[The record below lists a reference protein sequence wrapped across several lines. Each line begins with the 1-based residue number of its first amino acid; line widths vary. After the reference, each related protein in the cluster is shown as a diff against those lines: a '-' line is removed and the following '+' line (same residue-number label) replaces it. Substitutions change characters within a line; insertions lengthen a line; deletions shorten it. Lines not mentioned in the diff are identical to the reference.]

1 MKKIIEQI
9 PESVAY
15 IRQLYDNV
23 PEVGIILGTGLNEL
37 THIMEIDLEIP
48 YQDIPHFRIS
58 TAPSHQGKML
68 FGSFHGINII
78 ILQGRLHCYEGYS
91 ALETTYPVFVMK
103 ELGIKTLI
111 VTNAVGSLRRDFEIG
126 DLIAIKDHI
135 NLTGM
140 NPLVGKNDGKLGI
153 RFPSMQDAYSKEYR
167 EVLNKAYIESKMEYK
182 EGIYAGLLGPS
193 LETPAECKM
202 LKTIGADM
210 VGMSTVHEVIV
221 GVYLGL
227 KILGIS
233 TITNLSNLFHNDTHV
248 QDEIEQVAKSAQ
260 KRLKALIQKFLMDK

>member
-1 MKKIIEQI
+1 MKKISKQVS
-9 PESVAY
+9 ESVAS
-15 IRQLYDNV
+15 IRERYDKV

-37 THIMEIDLEIP
+37 THIIEIDLEIP
-48 YQDIPHFRIS
+48 YHDIPHFKIS
-58 TAPSHQGKML
+58 TAPSHHGKML
-68 FGSFHGINII
+68 FGHYNDMDII
-78 ILQGRLHCYEGYS
+78 IMQGRLHCYEGYT
-91 ALETTYPVFVMK
+91 AQETTYPVFVMK

-111 VTNAVGSLRRDFEIG
+111 VTNAVGSLRRDFAVG
-126 DLIAIKDHI
+126 DLITIKDHI

-140 NPLVGKNDGKLGI
+140 NPLIGENDAHFGI
-153 RFPSMQDAYSKEYR
+153 RFPSMQDAYSKKYR
-167 EVLNKAYIESKMEYK
+167 EILKKAYIEQDLEFK

-202 LKTIGADM
+202 LKTLGADM

-233 TITNLSNLFHNDTHV
+233 TITNLSNLFHNDIHV
-248 QDEIEQVAKSAQ
+248 QDDIEQVAKGAQ
-260 KRLKALIQKFLMDK
+260 KRLKGLIQQFLMDK